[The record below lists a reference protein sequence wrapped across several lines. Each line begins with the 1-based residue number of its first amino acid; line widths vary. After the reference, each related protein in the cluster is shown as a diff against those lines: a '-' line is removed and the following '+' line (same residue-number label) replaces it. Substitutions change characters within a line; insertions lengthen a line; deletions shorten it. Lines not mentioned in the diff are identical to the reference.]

1 MATKRKTVRKAPVTS
16 SSRKT
21 VARKAPVDQMETYQM
36 QPQRSGPS
44 MVLVL
49 LLIAISFF
57 TGFLF
62 FKVQNLEKGGGAAQQ
77 LDQQQ
82 QQAARPTELKITKPT
97 SDEHWR
103 GSKDAKFAIVEY
115 SDLECPFCKQA
126 HPTLQK
132 LLSEN
137 EGKVAWVYRHFPLS
151 FHPKAQKSAE
161 AVECAADQGGNDAFW
176 KMTDAIY
183 EKMPDLELTGLAGV
197 ATGLGLDGNALQSC
211 LDSGKFAQKVKD
223 EQAEGAKAG
232 VQATPSNVVY
242 NVATGKT
249 LLIEGAL
256 PYDQFKTQ
264 LDGFMAK

>member
-1 MATKRKTVRKAPVTS
+1 MATKRKTVRKASVTS
-16 SSRKT
+16 SSRKKVT
-21 VARKAPVDQMETYQM
+21 RKAPVDQMETYQM

-62 FKVQNLEKGGGAAQQ
+62 FKVQSLEKGGGAAQQ
-77 LDQQQ
+77 LGQQ
-82 QQAARPTELKITKPT
+82 QQAARPTELKIAKPST
-97 SDEHWR
+97 SEHWR
-103 GSKDAKFAIVEY
+103 GSKDAKFVLVEY
-115 SDLECPFCKQA
+115 TDLECPFCKQA

-137 EGKVAWVYRHFPLS
+137 EGKMAWVLRHFPLS

-161 AVECAADQGGNDAFW
+161 AVECAAEQGGDEAFW

-197 ATGLGLDGNALQSC
+197 ATSVGLDGSALQSC
-211 LDSGKFAQKVKD
+211 MDSGKFAQKIKD

-232 VQATPSNVVY
+232 VQATPSNVIY
-242 NVATGKT
+242 NLTTGKT
-249 LLIEGAL
+249 LLVEGAL

-264 LDGFMAK
+264 LDAFIK

>member
-1 MATKRKTVRKAPVTS
+1 MATKRKTARKTS
-16 SSRKT
+16 SQ
-21 VARKAPVDQMETYQM
+21 PVEQYQM
-36 QPQRSGPS
+36 QPQKSGPS

-57 TGFLF
+57 TGFLY
-62 FKVQNLEKGGGAAQQ
+62 FKVQNLEKGGGTAQQ

-82 QQAARPTELKITKPT
+82 QQPPRPTELNIAKPT
-97 SDEHWR
+97 TEEHWR
-103 GSKDAKFAIVEY
+103 GSKDAKFVLVEY
-115 SDLECPFCKQA
+115 SDLECPFCKSA

-137 EGKVAWVYRHFPLS
+137 EGKMAWVFRHYPLS

-161 AVECAADQGGNDAFW
+161 AVECAAEQGGDDAFW

-183 EKMPDLELTGLAGV
+183 EKMPALELTGMADLATSV
-197 ATGLGLDGNALQSC
+197 GLNGAALQTC
-211 LDSGKFAQKVKD
+211 MDSNKFAQKVKD
-223 EQAEGAKAG
+223 QQAEGTKAG

-242 NVATGKT
+242 NLTTGKN
-249 LLIEGAL
+249 LLVEGAL

-264 LDGFMAK
+264 LDAFMK